1 MRWIGSLDNEQR
13 ALVFSRF
20 LNQKGISHRLEIQ
33 EDTDWGSSSYGS
45 KVWQIWIDEEN
56 QVEEAVRGLNAFI
69 ADPQDL
75 QFRAMVSPAMKENSA
90 GSFPSDRGSS
100 PQSATLA
107 IGWEQQR
114 MGAVTRLLLATCCI
128 LYFLSE
134 WTMPT
139 QFPQRY
145 SDLVLFS
152 SPVEKALL
160 YDYPKLYALM
170 SRFIQD
176 YGNVAGE
183 GPQALPPEGSAL
195 LEKIQHTP
203 AWLGFYPLLL
213 QEGVQGAVSG
223 LKEYPSFEKIREGEW
238 WRLFSPILLH
248 GNLLHL
254 LFNMLWLIP
263 LGKQLEQ
270 RLPSWRYL
278 LFILIVAAFSNTA
291 QYLMSGPNFLGFSG
305 VLCGMLAF
313 MWERQKRAAWEG
325 YRMDRLTFL
334 FMLIFVLGLA
344 SLQILSF
351 FVEKAFAISLSSN
364 MANMA
369 HLSGGG
375 MGWWLGRGHFFSWR
389 RR

>member
-1 MRWIGSLDNEQR
+1 M
-13 ALVFSRF
+13 F
-20 LNQKGISHRLEIQ
+20 
-33 EDTDWGSSSYGS
+33 
-45 KVWQIWIDEEN
+45 
-56 QVEEAVRGLNAFI
+56 
-69 ADPQDL
+69 
-75 QFRAMVSPAMKENSA
+75 
-90 GSFPSDRGSS
+90 
-100 PQSATLA
+100 
-107 IGWEQQR
+107 
-114 MGAVTRLLLATCCI
+114 
-128 LYFLSE
+128 
-134 WTMPT
+134 
-139 QFPQRY
+139 
-145 SDLVLFS
+145 
-152 SPVEKALL
+152 
-160 YDYPKLYALM
+160 
-170 SRFIQD
+170 
-176 YGNVAGE
+176 
-183 GPQALPPEGSAL
+183 
-195 LEKIQHTP
+195 
-203 AWLGFYPLLL
+203 
-213 QEGVQGAVSG
+213 
-223 LKEYPSFEKIREGEW
+223 
-238 WRLFSPILLH
+238 
-248 GNLLHL
+248 
-254 LFNMLWLIP
+254 WLIT

>member
-1 MRWIGSLDNEQR
+1 
-13 ALVFSRF
+13 
-20 LNQKGISHRLEIQ
+20 
-33 EDTDWGSSSYGS
+33 
-45 KVWQIWIDEEN
+45 
-56 QVEEAVRGLNAFI
+56 
-69 ADPQDL
+69 
-75 QFRAMVSPAMKENSA
+75 
-90 GSFPSDRGSS
+90 
-100 PQSATLA
+100 
-107 IGWEQQR
+107 
-114 MGAVTRLLLATCCI
+114 
-128 LYFLSE
+128 
-134 WTMPT
+134 
-139 QFPQRY
+139 
-145 SDLVLFS
+145 
-152 SPVEKALL
+152 
-160 YDYPKLYALM
+160 M

-176 YGNVAGE
+176 YGDVAGE
-183 GPQALPPEGSAL
+183 GLQALPPEGSAL
-195 LEKIQHTP
+195 LEKIQRTP
-203 AWLGFYPLLL
+203 AWLGFYTLLL

-313 MWERQKRAAWEG
+313 MWVRQKRAAWEG

-344 SLQILSF
+344 SLQLLSF

-375 MGWWLGRGHFFSWR
+375 MGWWLGRGQFFSWR